1 MSELKRKNN
10 ESMENDIVDLE
21 AKKVKLETNNVKLD
35 TLVDSSYSRLTILPI
50 NPKFDIFWNLY
61 KKQLESFWQAS
72 EIDFSNDFKDYMTL
86 NEDEKTFVKM
96 ILAFFA
102 ASDGIVNFN
111 IQSRF
116 LNEIKVQEVLVM
128 LGFQYMMENIHGEV
142 YSNMLNNIIT
152 NEKER
157 VYLFNAIENIESIKL
172 MKDWAFKWIQS
183 KETLAYLI
191 FAAGIIEGL
200 FFSGAFASI
209 FWLKMMR
216 GKNRLFMEGL
226 VKSNKLI
233 SRDEGMHTN
242 SDAAMYKLVTP
253 IPKDDA
259 YQMIQEAVSLVDK
272 FHRDGIKVDM
282 IGMNIRMMDDYIRYV
297 ADRLLVLFD
306 YDKLFL
312 TSNPFPFMELIGLD
326 TKGNFFETRPTEYQT
341 AHNDNNKGWN
351 FELENWF

>member
-1 MSELKRKNN
+1 MSELKRKND
-10 ESMENDIVDLE
+10 ESMDDVN
-21 AKKVKLETNNVKLD
+21 LETKKIKLD

-86 NEDEKTFVKM
+86 NEDEKNFVKM

-157 VYLFNAIENIESIKL
+157 KFLFNAIENIESIKL

-253 IPKDDA
+253 IPKEDA

-297 ADRLLVLFD
+297 ADRLLVLFG
-306 YDKLFL
+306 YDKLFS

>member
-1 MSELKRKNN
+1 MSELKRKNDEN
-10 ESMENDIVDLE
+10 VIEESN
-21 AKKVKLETNNVKLD
+21 KKIKLD

-50 NPKFDIFWNLY
+50 NSKFDIFWSLY

-72 EIDFSNDFKDYMTL
+72 EIDFSNDFKDYQTL
-86 NEDEKTFVKM
+86 NDDEKNFVKM

-157 VYLFNAIENIESIKL
+157 KYLFNAIENIESIKL

-183 KETLAYLI
+183 RETLSYLI

-242 SDAAMYKLVTP
+242 SDAAMYKFVTP
-253 IPKDDA
+253 IPKDEA
-259 YQMIQEAVSLVDK
+259 YQMIREAVSLVDK

-297 ADRLLVLFD
+297 ADRLLVLFG
-306 YDKLFL
+306 YEKLFL

>member
-1 MSELKRKNN
+1 MTTEISQ
-10 ESMENDIVDLE
+10 LE
-21 AKKVKLETNNVKLD
+21 DPKH
-35 TLVDSSYSRLTILPI
+35 SRLTILPI
-50 NPKFDIFWNLY
+50 NPQFEIFWNLY

-72 EIDFSNDFKDYMTL
+72 EIDFSGDLKDFLSLSD
-86 NEDEKTFVKM
+86 DEKTFVRM

-111 IQSRF
+111 IQERF
-116 LNEIKVQEVLVM
+116 MNEIQVQEAKVM
-128 LGFQYMMENIHGEV
+128 LGFQYMMENVHGEV

-152 NEKER
+152 NEEER
-157 VYLFNAIENIESIKL
+157 SYLFNAIENINSIKL
-172 MKDWAFKWIQS
+172 MKDWAFKWIHS
-183 KETLAYLI
+183 KKSLSYVI
-191 FAAGIIEGL
+191 FAAGIIEGI

-216 GKNRLFMEGL
+216 GKNKLFMEGL

-242 SDAAMYKLVTP
+242 SDAALYSFVDP
-253 IPKDDA
+253 IPQNEA
-259 YQMIQEAVSLVDK
+259 YLMMREAIELVDQ

-297 ADRLLVLFD
+297 ADRLLVLFG

-341 AHNDNNKGWN
+341 AHNDINMNWN
-351 FELENWF
+351 FEIENW